1 MAEKKRL
8 DKDQLKEKLE
18 PVNEAVAKASQ
29 TVKDAAEK
37 AAPAVK
43 AAAEKA
49 APAVKAAGKTIRE
62 TGKKAATAGK
72 KAASAGKKAATAI
85 LPEVYLQWQGRET
98 LCSELVERAKADF
111 RAENKNAVI
120 LSCRVYLK
128 PEDGAAYYVINDK
141 EGKIAL

>member
-1 MAEKKRL
+1 MAEKKKL

-49 APAVKAAGKTIRE
+49 APAVKAAGKTIRA

>member
-1 MAEKKRL
+1 MAEKKKL

-43 AAAEKA
+43 AA
-49 APAVKAAGKTIRE
+49 GKNIRE

>member
-1 MAEKKRL
+1 MAEKKKL

-29 TVKDAAEK
+29 TVKD
-37 AAPAVK
+37 
-43 AAAEKA
+43 AAEKA

-85 LPEVYLQWQGRET
+85 IPEVYLQWQGRET
-98 LCSELVERAKADF
+98 LCSEIVDRAKADF
-111 RAENKNAVI
+111 RTENSNAVI

-141 EGKIAL
+141 EGKIVL

>member
-1 MAEKKRL
+1 MAEKKKL

-18 PVNEAVAKASQ
+18 PVGEAVTKASQ

-43 AAAEKA
+43 AA
-49 APAVKAAGKTIRE
+49 GKTIRE
-62 TGKKAATAGK
+62 TGRKAAN
-72 KAASAGKKAATAI
+72 AGKKAATAI
-85 LPEVYLQWQGRET
+85 VPEVYLQWQGKEL

-120 LSCRVYLK
+120 LSCRIYIK
-128 PEDGAAYYVINDK
+128 PEDGLVYYVINDK
-141 EGKIAL
+141 EGKISL

>member
-1 MAEKKRL
+1 MAEKKKL

-29 TVKDAAEK
+29 TVKD
-37 AAPAVK
+37 
-43 AAAEKA
+43 AAEKA

>member
-1 MAEKKRL
+1 MAEKKKL

-62 TGKKAATAGK
+62 TGKKAATVGK

-128 PEDGAAYYVINDK
+128 PEDGAAYYVIDDK

>member
-1 MAEKKRL
+1 MQTITSARIKKL
-8 DKDQLKEKLE
+8 
-18 PVNEAVAKASQ
+18 
-29 TVKDAAEK
+29 
-37 AAPAVK
+37 
-43 AAAEKA
+43 
-49 APAVKAAGKTIRE
+49 
-62 TGKKAATAGK
+62 
-72 KAASAGKKAATAI
+72 GKKAATAI

>member
-1 MAEKKRL
+1 MAEKKKL